1 MLESINPQRIR
12 QQARWIRS
20 IAVWQGKMNLLQ
32 FEYAYLRS
40 LGKEQARDY
49 ISGRLARKMSGLHGT
64 LLTAWKKGKNS
75 EIELTR
81 ATPLQVLY
89 AAAANYEPR
98 PYDSPVLLMRSQES
112 VFGFEKDELLG
123 WGDFLGKDVEVCR
136 SVGNHYTMYVEP
148 NVNELAQKV
157 SHRLKNAE
165 RRWQQTQQRQIA

>member
-1 MLESINPQRIR
+1 
-12 QQARWIRS
+12 
-20 IAVWQGKMNLLQ
+20 
-32 FEYAYLRS
+32 
-40 LGKEQARDY
+40 
-49 ISGRLARKMSGLHGT
+49 
-64 LLTAWKKGKNS
+64 
-75 EIELTR
+75 LTR